1 MASQWIVE
9 GNSVKTTPAITL
21 IITRPNGKF
30 WTRVR
35 IGRTHWQH
43 LERRAKSLGTS
54 VLGLIYD
61 ESERRPL

>member
-1 MASQWIVE
+1 MARGRKGDVRM
-9 GNSVKTTPAITL
+9 KTTPAVVLTL
-21 IITRPNGKF
+21 NHPDGKF

-35 IGRTHWQH
+35 IGRTHWAH
-43 LERRAKSLGTS
+43 LERRAKVQGTS